1 MGKRGF
7 PSLIVALILLFSG
20 CGAASADDGELVI
33 VFSCRGKTYRDGDTV
48 TVSPGEKL
56 SISAKVFVK
65 QFKVKGGVWKKNS
78 RGEWRFFKEIRGCTV
93 GVGVGKMSLKIMK
106 EDFSWNLDGTSL
118 IGSERTLS
126 WTVPALTGGSHQ
138 IAFAVAEVGQVK
150 TEGTASLHGFH
161 VDYNLPGAG
170 KRRFSGKAALRLK
183 VQKAS

>member
-7 PSLIVALILLFSG
+7 LSLVVALSLLFSW
-20 CGAASADDGELVI
+20 CSAASADDDELVI
-33 VFSCRGKTYRDGDTV
+33 VFSCRGKTYRDGDTIV
-48 TVSPGEKL
+48 AAPNEKL

-93 GVGVGKMSLKIMK
+93 GVGVGKMSLQIMK
-106 EDFSWNLDGTSL
+106 EDFSWNLDGKSR
-118 IGSERTLS
+118 IGAERTLS
-126 WTVPALTGGSHQ
+126 WTVPALSGGSHQ

-170 KRRFSGKAALRLK
+170 KRRFSGKAALRLRIE
-183 VQKAS
+183 KAS